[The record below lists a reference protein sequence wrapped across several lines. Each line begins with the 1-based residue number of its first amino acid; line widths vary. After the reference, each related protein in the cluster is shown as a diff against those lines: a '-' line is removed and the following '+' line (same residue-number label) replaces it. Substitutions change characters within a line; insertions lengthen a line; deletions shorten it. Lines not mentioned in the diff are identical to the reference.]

1 MYARFFHRRALK
13 GRILQRCRLP
23 WTHIGQ
29 RVAGPDVGFPD
40 APGGQQ
46 GIEVVVIAGHQVICG
61 ALEHLGVYN
70 VDAVGVQ
77 RQRIM
82 RQGPASI
89 KREITAGSCSG
100 LQHSWRC
107 TE

>member
-1 MYARFFHRRALK
+1 MYRPMWGCMTARAY
-13 GRILQRCRLP
+13 
-23 WTHIGQ
+23 IGQ
-29 RVAGPDVGFPD
+29 RVAGPDVGFSD

-46 GIEVVVIAGHQVICG
+46 SVEVVVIAGHQMICG

-82 RQGPASI
+82 RQGPAST
-89 KREITAGSCSG
+89 KREITACSCSG
-100 LQHSWRC
+100 LRHSWRC

>member
-1 MYARFFHRRALK
+1 MQTAR
-13 GRILQRCRLP
+13 
-23 WTHIGQ
+23 TYVGQ
-29 RVAGPDVGFPD
+29 RVARPDVGFPD

-46 GIEVVVIAGHQVICG
+46 GVEVVVIAGHQVICG
-61 ALEHLGVYN
+61 ALEHLGVHN

-89 KREITAGSCSG
+89 KRQIAACSRSG
-100 LQHSWRC
+100 LRHSWRC